1 MDASEK
7 QVDQRHHHLAVSQ
20 ILSESVVDSTHMF
33 GFSNHAALPND
44 ISAVLFSVFNAHLI
58 KALRNCPHTTFVSGQ
73 ASHFDF
79 GLNSWDGKLPA
90 KYIANLVEAHTYCC
104 ASHVDC

>member
-58 KALRNCPHTTFVSGQ
+58 KALRNRPHTIFVSGQ

-79 GLNSWDGKLPA
+79 GLKSWDGLDLLNFQQS
-90 KYIANLVEAHTYCC
+90 ISLI
-104 ASHVDC
+104 S

>member
-1 MDASEK
+1 MDASDK

-44 ISAVLFSVFNAHLI
+44 ISAVLFSVCNAHLI
-58 KALRNCPHTTFVSGQ
+58 KAGIVPTPYLFQ
-73 ASHFDF
+73 A
-79 GLNSWDGKLPA
+79 KLH
-90 KYIANLVEAHTYCC
+90 ILIL
-104 ASHVDC
+104 D